1 MIRWKKNKII
11 IIALIA
17 VIVCLLVGLVAM
29 VPNLTKKDST
39 LTFKGKSTIKEGDS
53 LKILL
58 TSADGSTIADQTV
71 NVTITNKDKSKDYHS
86 VQTDENSVGKM
97 KMDKKPG
104 KYTVTITYG
113 GNDKYKGCNATAT
126 ITVKEKED
134 KQAESQSSSSSSS
147 QSSTPSAYAYKSDG
161 TPMYS
166 QSEVDMYMYNKYGL
180 VDYHV
185 GDNGYIDMD
194 EPGFDDAGHWVG
206 Y

>member
-1 MIRWKKNKII
+1 MEKNKII

-17 VIVCLLVGLVAM
+17 VIVCLLVGLIAM

-39 LTFKGKSTIKEGDS
+39 LTFKGKATLKEGDS
-53 LKILL
+53 LNVLL
-58 TSADGSTIADQTV
+58 TSADGSTIAGQTV
-71 NVTITNKDKSKDYHS
+71 NVTITNKDNSKDYHS
-86 VQTDENSVGKM
+86 VQTDENGVGKM

-126 ITVKEKED
+126 ITIKEKED
-134 KQAESQSSSSSSS
+134 KQAEAQSTSSSSSS
-147 QSSTPSAYAYKSDG
+147 QSSSPSAYAYKSDG

-194 EPGFDDAGHWVG
+194 EPGYDDAGHWVG

>member
-1 MIRWKKNKII
+1 MDKNRII

-17 VIVCLLVGLVAM
+17 VIVCLLIGLVAM

-39 LTFKGKSTIKEGDS
+39 LTFKGKSTLNEGDS
-53 LKILL
+53 LKVLL
-58 TSADGSTIADQTV
+58 TGADGSTIAGQTV
-71 NVTITNKDKSKDYHS
+71 NVTITNKDNSKDYHS
-86 VQTDENSVGKM
+86 VVTDENGVGKM
-97 KMDKKPG
+97 KMDKNPG
-104 KYTVTITYG
+104 KYTVTISYG
-113 GNDKYKGCNATAT
+113 GNDNYHGCNATAT
-126 ITVKEKED
+126 ITVKEKEE
-134 KQAESQSSSSSSS
+134 KQAEAQSTSSSSSSS
-147 QSSTPSAYAYKSDG
+147 QSQSPQAYAYKSDG

-166 QSEVDMYMYNKYGL
+166 QSEVDMYMYNKYGF